1 MMRIFVPKR
10 DGLVAILLALG
21 FLCGALGYTYWGGW
35 REGRTGAAAPMPNL
49 PDLQV
54 PEAVV
59 LKEITGL
66 RTRLNRLAYPRAAAQ
81 QGVALGLF
89 GYTPAATNLRQGRGG
104 RHGLAQR
111 SVQFDYTLSFA
122 LSAGSQQ
129 LCLLD
134 GKLYTRG
141 GRLPDGGRILTIEP
155 ERVLVE
161 KSPLRRWIYLQASP
175 PGGELPAETRAPSAT
190 SSTSSTSSTSAL
202 ALPPNEEG

>member
-1 MMRIFVPKR
+1 MMRIFLPKR

-21 FLCGALGYTYWGGW
+21 FLCGALGYAYWGGW
-35 REGRTGAAAPMPNL
+35 QQGQTAVANPMPNL

-59 LKEITGL
+59 LEEISAL

-81 QGVALGLF
+81 QGVTLGLF
-89 GYTPAATNLRQGRGG
+89 GYTPAATNLRQGPGGQRGV
-104 RHGLAQR
+104 AQR
-111 SVQFDYTLSFA
+111 SVQFDYALSFA

-155 ERVLVE
+155 ERVLIE
-161 KSPLRRWIYLQASP
+161 KSPLRRWIYLQAPP
-175 PGGELPAETRAPSAT
+175 PGGGLSTEARAPNSTGTTGVTGAT
-190 SSTSSTSSTSAL
+190 V
-202 ALPPNEEG
+202 LPPNEEG

>member
-1 MMRIFVPKR
+1 MMRIFLPKR

-21 FLCGALGYTYWGGW
+21 FLCGALGYAYWGSW
-35 REGRTGAAAPMPNL
+35 QQGRTVAPNSMPNL

-59 LKEITGL
+59 LKEISAL
-66 RTRLNRLAYPRAAAQ
+66 RTRLNRLAYPHAAAQ
-81 QGVALGLF
+81 QGVTLGLF
-89 GYTPAATNLRQGRGG
+89 GYTPAATNLRKGPGGQRGV
-104 RHGLAQR
+104 AQR

-122 LSAGSQQ
+122 LSTESQQ

-155 ERVLVE
+155 ERVLIE
-161 KSPLRRWIYLQASP
+161 KSPLRRWIYLQAP
-175 PGGELPAETRAPSAT
+175 PLGGELPAEARAPSAMGAT
-190 SSTSSTSSTSAL
+190 V
-202 ALPPNEEG
+202 LPQNEEG